1 MKSQI
6 PNITGQVSFHNGT
19 VFGASGAF
27 KISSQSGTNSA
38 SMSAD
43 SNKKAHIFYIDASN
57 MTGSPYG
64 DYTEVNPLYE
74 SCLFIIRY

>member
-6 PNITGQVSFHNGT
+6 PNITGQVSLHNGT
-19 VFGASGAF
+19 IFGASGAF
-27 KISSQSGTNSA
+27 KLSTNSGTSSA
-38 SMSAD
+38 SMNGD
-43 SNKKAHIFYIDASN
+43 TNKKAHLFYIDASN
-57 MTGSPYG
+57 MADSPYG